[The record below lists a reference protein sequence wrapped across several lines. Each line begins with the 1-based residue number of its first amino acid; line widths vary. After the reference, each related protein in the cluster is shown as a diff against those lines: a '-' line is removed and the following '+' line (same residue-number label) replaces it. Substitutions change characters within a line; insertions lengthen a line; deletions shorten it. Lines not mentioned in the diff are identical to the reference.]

1 MNGSLFSCGMNTYNQ
16 IGRSGNSTITMIIP
30 GLFDIVDMSGAI
42 FHASAID
49 KNGKLYRWGKNDVRL
64 SP

>member
-16 IGRSGNSTITMIIP
+16 IGRSGNSTITIIIP

-49 KNGKLYRWGKNDVRL
+49 KNGKLF
-64 SP
+64 